1 MIRDFFDLVD
11 MATLA
16 EKRVNESVAA
26 DVQILKLTSTRIVCS
41 KVYTSARSYP
51 HGSVCKQKSIPI

>member
-16 EKRVNESVAA
+16 EKRVNKL
-26 DVQILKLTSTRIVCS
+26 ILTSTQIVCS
-41 KVYTSARSYP
+41 KVYTSARSYTQ
-51 HGSVCKQKSIPI
+51 GSVCKQKSIPI